1 MYPPIYL
8 PFFKNFKDLWD
19 HALGRPP
26 LNSSNLSL
34 CPFIRNSHFILF
46 AKCSTMFD
54 RNTWSKIISKN
65 TKLFTSFEK
74 HEQQTH
80 SFWTRKHTKRTST
93 SASSTVT
100 FRKRNVAKH
109 YGEDLRFKARCSH
122 NTKTRRKKKQK
133 ARYVKSWKGDLGNRE
148 RPGGLKTRKGGPG
161 KN

>member
-1 MYPPIYL
+1 MYLPINL
-8 PFFKNFKDLWD
+8 PFFKIFKDLWN

-26 LNSSNLSL
+26 LNSSNLSS
-34 CPFIRNSHFILF
+34 CSFIWNSHFILF

-54 RNTWSKIISKN
+54 DNTWSKIIIKIQ
-65 TKLFTSFEK
+65 KILQK
-74 HEQQTH
+74 HGQQTH

-93 SASSTVT
+93 SASSTVIS
-100 FRKRNVAKH
+100 RKRNVAKH

-122 NTKTRRKKKQK
+122 NTKIRKKTKKLAKSK
-133 ARYVKSWKGDLGNRE
+133 AWKGDLGNRE